1 VLNTPILFIIFNRPS
16 QTKRVFES
24 IKNVK
29 PKELYIA
36 ADGPRINNE
45 KDSINCKLT
54 REIVQNIDWE
64 CNVHY
69 LLREKNLGCKIAVSN
84 AINWFFTNT
93 EEGIILEDDC
103 LPNESFFNFSSLL
116 LEKYRND
123 NEVMH
128 IGGTNFQS
136 KKIDCNDSYYFSR
149 ITHIWGWATWRRA
162 WEKYDI
168 QMNDFTSKKLKSIF
182 TENKLNPSSFTYFF
196 NALSKVKKSKID
208 TWDYQW
214 TYTVWKEN
222 GLAIIPVEN
231 LVSNIGFD
239 SNSTHTF
246 EGGEIYGNLTTKK
259 IENIIH
265 PLTKEINLSADAYTF
280 NKWYIKRSILKRIL
294 DLIYKI
300 N

>member
-1 VLNTPILFIIFNRPS
+1 MSNTPILFIIFNRPA

-24 IKNVK
+24 IKKAK
-29 PKELYIA
+29 PKEFYIA
-36 ADGPRINNE
+36 ADGPRINN
-45 KDSINCKLT
+45 KNDTINCKLS
-54 REIVQNIDWE
+54 REVVKNIDWD

-69 LLREKNLGCKIAVSN
+69 LFRDKNLGCKLAVTS
-84 AINWFFTNT
+84 AINWFFKNI

-123 NEVMH
+123 NEIMH
-128 IGGTNFQS
+128 IGGANFQS
-136 KKIDCNDSYYFSR
+136 KKLDCNESYYFSR

-168 QMNDFTSKKLKSIF
+168 LMNDFTSKKLKNIF
-182 TENKLNPSSFTYFF
+182 IDYKFNLSSFSYFF
-196 NALSKVKKSKID
+196 NAFSKVKKNKID

-239 SNSTHTF
+239 SNSTHTV
-246 EGGEIYGNLTTKK
+246 EGGGIYGNLKTKK

-265 PLTKEINLSADAYTF
+265 PLTKIINLSADAYTF